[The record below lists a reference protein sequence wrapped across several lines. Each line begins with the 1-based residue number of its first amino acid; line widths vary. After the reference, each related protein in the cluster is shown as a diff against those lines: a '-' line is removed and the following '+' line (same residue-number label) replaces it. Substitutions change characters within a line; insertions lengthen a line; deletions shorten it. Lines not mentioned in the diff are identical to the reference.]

1 MDQHP
6 GKTSM
11 HGSHRV
17 DTDRMLSGY
26 EERAWEAYRKTA
38 VDLAIPPL
46 SDPLDAYIARRIE
59 PTFSRIGFDPSFL
72 RVLVGLAAD
81 AWNAPAAPASKV
93 VAFHPN
99 LRTDLDEVR
108 QGLLVQSEVK
118 MAPETSPAFL
128 TPQASYEIVQQTMDP
143 ANLHMLLEEVI
154 TPWIVLPRA
163 FSSLQEDQAEYLPA
177 YLDMISGETNEEA
190 LHIFIRIAIEFLAN
204 FTIRF
209 ADAAHPREHVSR
221 LVSSGYIAM
230 FWKSLKTPPRGF
242 EDVRVFEHFLNWLRY
257 SGFQEDAEM
266 EDIESAIHA
275 MEDRRAYIFP
285 STSDLYR
292 TGEDT
297 PDSSRFQVA
306 LRHGCL
312 GIACSVRYFW
322 FPLMLPHD
330 PKGHGVAPGTLL
342 FALKGLF
349 DLLIS
354 RSDKETRRTRYFV
367 REFLFQLKNTYEQ
380 TSFEEPGIQYRDKAD
395 LKFIRGRILL
405 MIREIQNTLM
415 QNRL

>member
-1 MDQHP
+1 
-6 GKTSM
+6 M
-11 HGSHRV
+11 HGSHRI
-17 DTDRMLSGY
+17 DTDQMLSAY
-26 EERAWEAYRKTA
+26 EERAWEAYLENA
-38 VDLAIPPL
+38 MELAIPPL
-46 SDPLDAYIARRIE
+46 PSPLDVYITRRIE

-72 RVLVGLAAD
+72 HRLIGIAAD
-81 AWNAPAAPASKV
+81 AWSATADPAANV

-99 LRTDLDEVR
+99 LRTDLEEVR

-154 TPWIVLPRA
+154 TPWIILPRA
-163 FSSLQEDQAEYLPA
+163 FSSLQQDQAEYLPA
-177 YLDMISGETNEEA
+177 YLAMIDRETNEEA
-190 LHIFIRIAIEFLAN
+190 LHIFIRIAVEFLAN

-209 ADAAHPREHVSR
+209 ANPAHPRDRVVR
-221 LVSSGYIAM
+221 LVSAGYIAM
-230 FWKSLKTPPRGF
+230 FWKTLKTPPRGF
-242 EDVRVFEHFLNWLRY
+242 EDVRVFEHFLNWLKY
-257 SGFQEDAEM
+257 SGFQEEENV
-266 EDIESAIHA
+266 EDVEPFIHA

-285 STSDLYR
+285 SASDLYHI
-292 TGEDT
+292 GDDA

-330 PKGHGVAPGTLL
+330 PKGRGVAPATLL

-354 RSDKETRRTRYFV
+354 RSEKETRRTRYFV

-380 TSFEEPGIQYRDKAD
+380 TSFEEPGIQYQDKAD

-415 QNRL
+415 QTHPRG